1 MTDLRTNYLGLD
13 LRSPIVASAG
23 PLTRERETAERL
35 EASGAAAIVLPSL
48 FEEEIVHEEVDLN
61 SALEAGAEHFA
72 EALDYFPRFP
82 EVDSVL
88 DRYLATIGE
97 LKDVLG
103 IPVIASLN
111 ATTTGG
117 WIRYAQRLAD
127 AGADA
132 IELNIY
138 RLAADADQRAADI
151 EARDLRLIVDVVAA
165 VELPVAV
172 KLGPYYTAMAN
183 FARQVAATG
192 ARGLVLFN
200 RFYQPDL
207 DLETR
212 DVVPRIDLSQP
223 WELRLPLRWIAILR
237 PVLDPTMSLAATS
250 GVQAGADVVK
260 ALLVGADVAM
270 TTSALLRHGPEHVA
284 TLEAEL
290 RAWMTDH
297 EYESVAQLRG
307 SVSTATSDDP
317 VAFERANYLRTL
329 HSWTTPPSLTP
340 HAPSNPRP

>member
-1 MTDLRTNYLGLD
+1 MTDLRTTYLGLP

-23 PLTRERETAERL
+23 PLTRELATARRL
-35 EASGAAAIVLPSL
+35 EAAGVGAIVLPSL
-48 FEEEIVHEEVDLN
+48 FEEEIVHEEVDL
-61 SALEAGAEHFA
+61 SFALEAGAENFP
-72 EALDYFPRFP
+72 EALEYFPRFA
-82 EVDSVL
+82 ELDSVL
-88 DRYLATIGE
+88 DRYLTTISE
-97 LKDVLG
+97 LKDALD

-117 WIRYAQRLAD
+117 WVRYGELLAN

-132 IELNIY
+132 IELNLY
-138 RLAADADQRAADI
+138 RLAADPEPRAADV
-151 EARDLRLIVDVVAA
+151 EARDLRLIADVVGA
-165 VELPVAV
+165 VDLAVAV

-192 ARGLVLFN
+192 AQGLVLFN

-212 DVVPRIDLSQP
+212 DVVRRIDLSQP

-237 PVLDPTMSLAATS
+237 PVLGPAVSLAATS
-250 GVQAGADVVK
+250 GVHSGGDVVK

-270 TTSALLRHGPEHVA
+270 TTSALLRHGPKHVA

-297 EYESVAQLRG
+297 EYESVDQLRG

-317 VAFERANYLRTL
+317 AAFERANYLRTL
-329 HSWTTPPSLTP
+329 HSWTTPPGL
-340 HAPSNPRP
+340 APTSPTSG